1 METDHFYW
9 TVLIIKKMYV
19 KMHLAIRKTNMGLIA
34 QTHICYII
42 FL

>member
-19 KMHLAIRKTNMGLIA
+19 KMHLAIRKKIWA
-34 QTHICYII
+34 
-42 FL
+42 